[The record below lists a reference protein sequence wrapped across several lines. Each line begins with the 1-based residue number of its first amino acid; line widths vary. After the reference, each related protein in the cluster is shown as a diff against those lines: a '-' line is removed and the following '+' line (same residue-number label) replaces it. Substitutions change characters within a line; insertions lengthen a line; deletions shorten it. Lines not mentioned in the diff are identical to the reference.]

1 MEEGASE
8 ETKKKANSSGKLFEC
23 PNSGCRLMTFK
34 YSSQLSRHKK
44 TCSKPPAN
52 IKSLKW
58 YREGM
63 SVYPALKAMR
73 IGQIYFDT

>member
-23 PNSGCRLMTFK
+23 PNSGCRLTFK

-52 IKSLKW
+52 SLKW